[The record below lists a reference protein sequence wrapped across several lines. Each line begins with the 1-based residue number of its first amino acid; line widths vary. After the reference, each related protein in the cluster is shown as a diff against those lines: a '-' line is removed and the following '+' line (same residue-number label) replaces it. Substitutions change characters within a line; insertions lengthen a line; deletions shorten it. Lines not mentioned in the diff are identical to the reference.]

1 MLMLVIF
8 ENYKNYKNNIMIFKI
23 IKIISSLIRVLLS
36 SAVAGLI
43 IFIIVK
49 VALKINQIF

>member
-1 MLMLVIF
+1 MFL
-8 ENYKNYKNNIMIFKI
+8 KI
-23 IKIISSLIRVLLS
+23 IKIILGLIGVLLS

-49 VALKINQIF
+49 IVLKINQIF